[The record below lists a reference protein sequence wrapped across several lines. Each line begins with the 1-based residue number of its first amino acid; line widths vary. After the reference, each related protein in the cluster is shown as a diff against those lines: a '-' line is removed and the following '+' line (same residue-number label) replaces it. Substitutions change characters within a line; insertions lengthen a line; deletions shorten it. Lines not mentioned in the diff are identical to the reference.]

1 MPTNGRLAGV
11 AVVTGG
17 ASGIG
22 EGCARE
28 LAARGAT
35 VAILDRSPAGDEV
48 AKSIGGR
55 FFACDVGDEAALE
68 ATAAA
73 IEQAMGPV
81 EILVTSAGILQK
93 SAMRPTEFPIDAWD
107 DIVRVDQRG
116 VYLSC
121 LFFGRRMVERRR
133 GAIVNIASVAG
144 MMSTP
149 LHSYTPAKAAVI
161 AMTQTLAAEWGRA
174 QVRVNAVSP
183 GVTRTPALDAAL
195 KRGDRRI
202 DTVQMVAP
210 LGRLIETSE
219 IAAAVCFLASSEASA
234 ITGVNLPVDCGW
246 LVSNGWHFYGGL
258 RDP

>member
-1 MPTNGRLAGV
+1 MTIKNLSGV

-28 LAARGAT
+28 VAARGAT
-35 VAILDRSPAGDEV
+35 VAVLDVNPAGEQV
-48 AKSIGGR
+48 AAEIGGR
-55 FFACDVGDEAALE
+55 FFQCDVADEQ
-68 ATAAA
+68 A
-73 IEQAMGPV
+73 IEARAAEIERTMGPV

-93 SAMRPTEFPIDAWD
+93 APFRPTEFPIDAWD
-107 DIVRVDQRG
+107 EIVRVDQRG
-116 VYLSC
+116 AYLSC
-121 LFFGRRMVERRR
+121 LTFGRRMVERRR

-183 GVTRTPALDAAL
+183 GATRTPALDAAL

-202 DTVQMVAP
+202 DTIEMVAP
-210 LGRLIETSE
+210 LNRLIETRE
-219 IAAAVCFLASSEASA
+219 IAAAVCFLASAEASA

-258 RDP
+258 RDPA

>member
-1 MPTNGRLAGV
+1 MTEKRNLPGV

-17 ASGIG
+17 SSGIG
-22 EGCARE
+22 EACARE

-35 VAILDRSPAGDEV
+35 VAILDISPAGQAVADE
-48 AKSIGGR
+48 IGGR
-55 FFACDVGDEAALE
+55 FRHCDVSDEVALE
-68 ATAAA
+68 IGAAA

-81 EILVTSAGILQK
+81 DYLVNSAGILQK
-93 SAMRPTEFPIDAWD
+93 AALRPRDFPIAAWD

-116 VYLSC
+116 TYLAC
-121 LFFGRRMVERRR
+121 RFFGERMVARGR

-161 AMTQTLAAEWGRA
+161 AMTGTLAAEWGRA

-195 KRGDRRI
+195 KRGDRSI
-202 DTVQMVAP
+202 ATLEKVAP
-210 LGRLIETSE
+210 LGRL
-219 IAAAVCFLASSEASA
+219 VEAGE

-246 LVSNGWHFYGGL
+246 LVSDGWHFYGGL
-258 RDP
+258 REP